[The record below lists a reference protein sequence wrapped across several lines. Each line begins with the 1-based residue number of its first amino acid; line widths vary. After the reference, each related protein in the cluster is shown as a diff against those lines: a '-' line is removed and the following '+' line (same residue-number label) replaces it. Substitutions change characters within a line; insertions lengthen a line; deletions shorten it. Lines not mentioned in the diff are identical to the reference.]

1 MLGQPIKHLP
11 ADTKFTLSTLWEFLW
26 GLSLSTQPVSSVA
39 SKVNISLEA
48 TVCLLVMVKSVVHS
62 EPNSIPEWLL
72 DYPVAIIQVKK
83 QIIVGALVPQPE
95 RQAEMG

>member
-11 ADTKFTLSTLWEFLW
+11 ADTKFTLSALWEFLW